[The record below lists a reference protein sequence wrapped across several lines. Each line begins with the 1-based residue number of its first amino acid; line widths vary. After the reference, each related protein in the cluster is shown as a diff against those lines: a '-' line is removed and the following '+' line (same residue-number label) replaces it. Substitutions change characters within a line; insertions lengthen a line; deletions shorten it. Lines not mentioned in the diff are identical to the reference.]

1 MSTGRKPLQF
11 VTDEWCSDY
20 HCAGDCGMRGH
31 GWQHAQPHEVTPQR
45 KRDTLAAF
53 DALTADARR
62 ARKEVQQQVRQRAKD
77 SI

>member
-1 MSTGRKPLQF
+1 MSTGRKPLQL
-11 VTDEWCSDY
+11 VTDEWCSYY

-45 KRDTLAAF
+45 KRATLAAF